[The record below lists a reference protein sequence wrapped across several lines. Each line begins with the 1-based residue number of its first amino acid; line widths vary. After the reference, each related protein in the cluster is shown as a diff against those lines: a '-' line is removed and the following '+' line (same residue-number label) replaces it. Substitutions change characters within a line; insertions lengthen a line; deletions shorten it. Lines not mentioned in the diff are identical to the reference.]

1 MATIVINKA
10 FVAEASLEKP
20 SKLRK
25 KRDDLKSHSK
35 KKKPGSRL
43 RKPQFLELSKKAQGE
58 YLERFP
64 KSTHRNLL
72 VGNKGKADEKP
83 VPNKKGPKAEEKN
96 KHTKKISRDVFDRM
110 EKKEQKEYK
119 KTYPNDS
126 FVGKKHHVAKKKNIV
141 QQNKTGN
148 SGETV
153 LDGTE
158 KDSDVKKRRKAAN
171 AANKQERDEA
181 KQDLRHSITP
191 EAVKALEEST
201 PEDFAQTAKSMK
213 KNRTANIADIK
224 KSLENRHEFVP
235 LEADDIEQASAN
247 LDKQVQDEDADWSED
262 EIKSTKKL
270 LKRIKPKTNNKM
282 SKKDRDRLDRVS
294 SKKTKR
300 KKNPPFW
307 KKDFQ
312 VLKAIMSGEQVEPE
326 GRSNA
331 SLAIN
336 IVARYA
342 LMAAAGY
349 ALSMGAGPAALHVT
363 KTLVEQWGDL
373 SSQASAGS
381 PSGIEDEEEEELSPE
396 QKEDQDTTETL
407 GIIYDAVADQVAHMD
422 HEAFKE
428 DVSKTFNKFERSESS
443 NFDPEIVASAM
454 RRISYRCLPDERT
467 LSINQKTEWGVF
479 TGKRCVGRIKAEPN
493 AKLRSFNLRIWQPV
507 IYEDN
512 FDAIE
517 FPHLDTANESQDMN
531 EPFILTDDEPENVH
545 NLELHHPTLM
555 TMHEARSWMRS
566 IIKQR

>member
-1 MATIVINKA
+1 
-10 FVAEASLEKP
+10 
-20 SKLRK
+20 
-25 KRDDLKSHSK
+25 
-35 KKKPGSRL
+35 
-43 RKPQFLELSKKAQGE
+43 
-58 YLERFP
+58 
-64 KSTHRNLL
+64 
-72 VGNKGKADEKP
+72 
-83 VPNKKGPKAEEKN
+83 
-96 KHTKKISRDVFDRM
+96 
-110 EKKEQKEYK
+110 
-119 KTYPNDS
+119 
-126 FVGKKHHVAKKKNIV
+126 VGKKHHVAKKKNIV
-141 QQNKTGN
+141 QQNKTGD

-153 LDGTE
+153 LDGNE
-158 KDSDVKKRRKAAN
+158 KDSDVKKRRKSADAAN
-171 AANKQERDEA
+171 NQERDEA
-181 KQDLRHSITP
+181 RQDIRHSITP
-191 EAVKALEEST
+191 EAVKALEQST

-224 KSLENRHEFVP
+224 KSLDNRHEFVP
-235 LEADDIEQASAN
+235 LDEEDIQQASAN

-270 LKRIKPKTNNKM
+270 LKRVKPKTNNKM

-294 SKKTKR
+294 SKKTKS

-312 VLKAIMSGEQVEPE
+312 VLKAIMSGEEAEPE

-349 ALSMGAGPAALHVT
+349 ALSLGAGPAALHVT
-363 KTLVEQWGDL
+363 KTLIEEWGNL
-373 SSQASAGS
+373 SSQASSG

-396 QKEDQDTTETL
+396 QKEDQDTTNTL
-407 GIIYDAVADQVAHMD
+407 GLIYDAVADQIAHMD
-422 HEAFKE
+422 HEAFTE

-507 IYEDN
+507 IYEGN
-512 FDAIE
+512 FDPIE

-531 EPFILTDDEPENVH
+531 EPFILTDDEPENEH

-555 TMHEARSWMRS
+555 TMHEARSFMRS
-566 IIKQR
+566 IIKPR